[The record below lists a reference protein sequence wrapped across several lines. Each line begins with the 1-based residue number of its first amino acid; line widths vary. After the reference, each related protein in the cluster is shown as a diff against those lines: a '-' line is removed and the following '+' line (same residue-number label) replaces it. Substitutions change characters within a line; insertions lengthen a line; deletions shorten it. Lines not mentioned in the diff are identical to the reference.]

1 MPDLSEYIL
10 ILKGFMAP
18 DLCDQ
23 TVAQYGTR
31 AKRAVVEG
39 NVEHPS
45 RTCSQI
51 MTGLPLE
58 DHTKQAIRTYRGKFP
73 DCRIVKNSGWLY
85 VKYDEGQ
92 FYKQHCDEFPGTPR
106 LVTISVALNDD
117 YEGGEWAWFD
127 REIVAGFHKGDAVMF
142 PSNWMFPH
150 EILPVTKGTR
160 HALITWFSGT

>member
-10 ILKGFMAP
+10 ILKDFMAA
-18 DLCDQ
+18 DDCAKIAAEYSNYA
-23 TVAQYGTR
+23 VR
-31 AKRAVVEG
+31 ALVEG

-51 MTGLPLE
+51 MTDLLLE
-58 DHTKQAIRTYRGKFP
+58 AHTKQAIRTYRNKFP
-73 DCRIVKNSGWLY
+73 DCRIETNSGWLY

-92 FYKQHCDEFPGTPR
+92 FYKQHVDEFPGKPR

-127 REIVAGFHKGDAVMF
+127 RQIVASFRKGDAVMF

-150 EILPVTKGTR
+150 EILPVTEGTR
-160 HALITWFSGT
+160 HALITWFSGK